1 MNLSG
6 RICAMLRY
14 RPWQYTKYSLRAL
27 PCLTQIRLGNLSQ
40 RLIGEEYKATPYNPS
55 SAPPGKFALAE
66 LCGIAPNCY
75 YITSSMTAVLQIGK
89 KEPLQAPQA
98 PVRAK
103 SVTQPC

>member
-40 RLIGEEYKATPYNPS
+40 RLIGEEYDSSIFPPSTPLCQAQRTPGGF
-55 SAPPGKFALAE
+55 SAGR
-66 LCGIAPNCY
+66 
-75 YITSSMTAVLQIGK
+75 AVFVFI
-89 KEPLQAPQA
+89 P
-98 PVRAK
+98 R
-103 SVTQPC
+103 

>member
-40 RLIGEEYKATPYNPS
+40 RLIGEEYYFTVGAT
-55 SAPPGKFALAE
+55 LAVARRNTPRFSRSDMKE
-66 LCGIAPNCY
+66 TPCGR
-75 YITSSMTAVLQIGK
+75 G
-89 KEPLQAPQA
+89 
-98 PVRAK
+98 
-103 SVTQPC
+103 

>member
-40 RLIGEEYKATPYNPS
+40 RLIGEEYKN
-55 SAPPGKFALAE
+55 K
-66 LCGIAPNCY
+66 IAPGG
-75 YITSSMTAVLQIGK
+75 A
-89 KEPLQAPQA
+89 EPSLERQQ
-98 PVRAK
+98 K
-103 SVTQPC
+103 YLK

>member
-40 RLIGEEYKATPYNPS
+40 RLIGEEYKS
-55 SAPPGKFALAE
+55 QFHGKQPEKYESLV
-66 LCGIAPNCY
+66 N
-75 YITSSMTAVLQIGK
+75 SMADMLYCI
-89 KEPLQAPQA
+89 
-98 PVRAK
+98 K
-103 SVTQPC
+103 SETMACSGA

>member
-40 RLIGEEYKATPYNPS
+40 RLIEEEYYFLS
-55 SAPPGKFALAE
+55 G
-66 LCGIAPNCY
+66 
-75 YITSSMTAVLQIGK
+75 MM
-89 KEPLQAPQA
+89 
-98 PVRAK
+98 
-103 SVTQPC
+103 

>member
-40 RLIGEEYKATPYNPS
+40 RLIEEEYKPYIVKRRKCLQS
-55 SAPPGKFALAE
+55 LIFGKSGE
-66 LCGIAPNCY
+66 I
-75 YITSSMTAVLQIGK
+75 
-89 KEPLQAPQA
+89 
-98 PVRAK
+98 VRQFRLYFFRPR
-103 SVTQPC
+103 T

>member
-40 RLIGEEYKATPYNPS
+40 RLIGEEYQTHRDGES
-55 SAPPGKFALAE
+55 S
-66 LCGIAPNCY
+66 
-75 YITSSMTAVLQIGK
+75 S
-89 KEPLQAPQA
+89 
-98 PVRAK
+98 
-103 SVTQPC
+103 